1 MTFLLHKYHAISR
14 TKVRESLRPFAS
26 GIAST
31 GRLAAACLLLA
42 GFLGVGSANAQ
53 SPPTILR
60 LGGGDVT
67 ISLDNPAVDGMG
79 GSSPGD
85 NLQVH
90 HYVIGDGE
98 ANDNPTKIASAQ
110 GTAVVKS
117 FLIGGLAL
125 VTLNDSADEHMLTI
139 SPIATGAF
147 KIALSPDGFSK
158 LTTEADS
165 DNMGT
170 PREYVV
176 YSANAPMLTGKADGA
191 GYNAAAAMDNMV
203 ISLTP
208 RDNVAADAIEVIP
221 LFSDPDDVF
230 LNYMAKAD
238 PIKKPKEAGSMEM
251 VDTDIVSATIANNKL
266 MISLTDKAMGTD
278 GTDVWLI
285 ATDAAG
291 EQARKR
297 YQITTSSPTNPYVAT
312 GGLADEDL
320 REDGDAVTVA
330 LAEGFM
336 DDALEIDDRN
346 DLDPDTGTADDDM
359 RGLEIE
365 VTKNS
370 DGTATKLDRAG
381 GFTWVGAIVTATVTG
396 NKTDA
401 AMIEIDP
408 RNTGAGSVTFTV
420 VATDKGPICR
430 YDDGKMDNPIRYQ
443 LRDKDNNLYDQPDAL
458 DNTGD
463 TAPINCWADSNSD
476 TMVDDGET
484 TKLYPDAK
492 STMTTLVVNVVTKTT
507 PSAGAAIPTL
517 ELVSDADTLG
527 KKVNLADVDAKATG
541 NQAAF
546 NDYKQALTYTV
557 ELAKD
562 DGKDVATATVE
573 GSVIT
578 VVPMWRVGDKTV
590 KATVTATNGNAESA
604 KAEFMVKVGTAT
616 VPVVNPVIEDNPLVA
631 AALEAGFMVDYGKS
645 LTVDLKDLRGAIKA
659 NAGGG
664 DAGDAAVAALLG
676 AEGAKVPFPL
686 FIDPNAAAKDQ
697 LPGGLDLKIRPADVT
712 TAHLYAEQSMD
723 NDIST
728 SMGRLVLD
736 NKTGVLTFN
745 ATAPNTMT
753 FTIHGTDRER
763 KPVEATTTITVPQDT
778 HAEGDE
784 LPREVSL
791 SQNYPNP
798 FNPQTTIEYALP
810 VAGDVS
816 LIVYDM
822 LGREVTTL
830 LNGPQT
836 AGRHTVNFDAA
847 HLSNGT
853 YVYRLV
859 APNKTI
865 TRTMVLVK

>member
-67 ISLDNPAVDGMG
+67 ISLDDGTG
-79 GSSPGD
+79 NGT

-90 HYVIGDGE
+90 HFVIGDGK
-98 ANDNPTKIASAQ
+98 AVPNPTMIASA
-110 GTAVVKS
+110 GGDAVKTS

-125 VTLNDSADEHMLTI
+125 VTLNDSDDEHMLTI

-147 KIALSPDGFSK
+147 KIALSPDGFSD
-158 LTTEADS
+158 LTTEAES
-165 DNMGT
+165 ANMGT
-170 PREYVV
+170 PREFVT
-176 YSANAPMLTGKADGA
+176 YSANAPMLTNRGSGTAYNQMAAD
-191 GYNAAAAMDNMV
+191 DNME
-203 ISLTP
+203 IMLTP

-221 LFSDPDDVF
+221 LFTDPDDVF
-230 LNYMAKAD
+230 LTYTAKAD
-238 PIKKPKEAGSMEM
+238 PIKRTKDGKE
-251 VDTDIVSATIANNKL
+251 VDTDIVSATIVSNKL

-278 GTDVWLI
+278 PDTYVWLI

-297 YQITTSSPTNPYVAT
+297 YEITTGSPTNPYIAD
-312 GGLADEDL
+312 GGLEDRNL
-320 REDGDAVTVA
+320 REDGDAVMIS

-336 DDALEIDDRN
+336 DDDLDIDTQN
-346 DLDPDTGTADDDM
+346 GLDPDTGTNTSDDM

-365 VTKNS
+365 VTKIS
-370 DGTATKLDRAG
+370 DDTATKLDQAG
-381 GFTWVGAIVTATVTG
+381 GFTWVGSIVTATVTG

-420 VATDKGPICR
+420 VATDKGPACLFQD
-430 YDDGKMDNPIRYQ
+430 DDGNSYGLI
-443 LRDKDNNLYDQPDAL
+443 DKDDNSSGL
-458 DNTGD
+458 DMSVYTGD
-463 TAPINCWADSNSD
+463 TAPVKCWADANND

-484 TKLYPDAK
+484 TKLYPD
-492 STMTTLVVNVVTKTT
+492 SQSETTTLVVNVVTTTT
-507 PSAGAAIPTL
+507 PSAGSTPIPL
-517 ELVSDADTLG
+517 LKLVSDVDLDG
-527 KKVNLADVDAKATG
+527 KTVNLADVDTTKSG

-546 NDYKQALTYTV
+546 NNYMQALTYEV
-557 ELAKD
+557 ELAQHEEQ
-562 DGKDVATATVE
+562 DVATATVD

-578 VVPMWRVGDKTV
+578 VVPIWRAGTETV
-590 KATVTATNGNAESA
+590 KATVTATNGNDESA
-604 KAEFMVKVGTAT
+604 EVEFMVEVGTAT
-616 VPVVNPVIEDNPLVA
+616 VPVVNPAILGNPLI
-631 AALEAGFMVDYGKS
+631 AGAIANGFTLHPGES
-645 LTVDLKDLRGAIKA
+645 LSVDLKDLRGAIKE

-664 DAGDAAVAALLG
+664 AMGDAAVVGLLG
-676 AEGAKVPFPL
+676 AEAAKAPFPL

-697 LPGGLDLKIRPADVT
+697 LPGGLDLKIRPDDVT
-712 TAHLYAEQSMD
+712 TAHLWAEQSMD

-736 NKTGVLTFN
+736 KMGVLTFN

-753 FTIHGTDRER
+753 LTIHGTDRER
-763 KPVEATTTITVPQDT
+763 KRVEATTMITVMPNT
-778 HAEGDE
+778 SAEGDE

-810 VAGDVS
+810 AAGDVS

>member
-1 MTFLLHKYHAISR
+1 M
-14 TKVRESLRPFAS
+14 
-26 GIAST
+26 
-31 GRLAAACLLLA
+31 
-42 GFLGVGSANAQ
+42 
-53 SPPTILR
+53 
-60 LGGGDVT
+60 
-67 ISLDNPAVDGMG
+67 
-79 GSSPGD
+79 
-85 NLQVH
+85 H
-90 HYVIGDGE
+90 HYVIGEGE
-98 ANDNPTKIASAQ
+98 AQNNPTMIALA
-110 GTAVVKS
+110 GGDAVVKS

-125 VTLNDSADEHMLTI
+125 VTLNDDDTDANNGVDLLTV

-147 KIALSPDGFSK
+147 KIALSPDGFSP
-158 LTTEADS
+158 LTTEANS
-165 DNMGT
+165 ANMGT

-176 YSANAPMLTGKADGA
+176 YSANAPMLTNRGSGAAYNQMAAD
-191 GYNAAAAMDNMV
+191 DNMV

-208 RDNVAADAIEVIP
+208 RDKVAADAIEVIP

-238 PIKKPKEAGSMEM
+238 PIKRLKDGKM
-251 VDTDIVSATIANNKL
+251 VDTDIVSATIVSDKL

-285 ATDAAG
+285 ATDAGG

-297 YQITTSSPTNPYVAT
+297 YQITTGSPTNPYVAE

-336 DDALEIDDRN
+336 DDALALDANNTTHDRE
-346 DLDPDTGTADDDM
+346 TGTDM
-359 RGLEIE
+359 SDGNRGLEIE
-365 VTKNS
+365 VTKIS
-370 DGTATKLDRAG
+370 DATASKIGEGAD
-381 GFTWVGAIVTATVTG
+381 FTWVASIVTAKVTG

-401 AMIEIDP
+401 PMIEIDP
-408 RNTGAGSVTFTV
+408 RNSGSGSVTFTV
-420 VATDKGPICR
+420 VATDKGAQCR
-430 YDDGKMDNPIRYQ
+430 VNDGTDDTNPYVLI
-443 LRDKDNNLYDQPDAL
+443 DKDDEEVAHNA
-458 DNTGD
+458 TGD
-463 TAPINCWADSNSD
+463 DAPVKCWANANNDNV
-476 TMVDDGET
+476 VDDGET

-492 STMTTLVVNVVTKTT
+492 SAMTTLVVNVVTKTT
-507 PSAGAAIPTL
+507 PSAGTAIPTL
-517 ELVSDADTLG
+517 ELVSDADAADG
-527 KKVNLADVDAKATG
+527 KTVNLADVDAKTTG

-546 NDYKQALTYTV
+546 NDYKQALTYMV

-578 VVPMWRVGDKTV
+578 VKPIWRAGDKTV

-616 VPVVNPVIEDNPLVA
+616 VPVVNPAIEDNTLAA
-631 AALEAGFMVDYGKS
+631 AALAAGFTVHPGDRLS
-645 LTVDLKDLRGAIKA
+645 VDLTDLRDAIKE

-664 DAGDAAVAALLG
+664 TAGDAALAMLLG
-676 AEGAKVPFPL
+676 AEGAKVPLPL
-686 FIDPNAAAKDQ
+686 FIDPNAKTKKEGEL

-712 TAHLYAEQSMD
+712 TAHLWADQSMD

-763 KPVEATTTITVPQDT
+763 KPVEATTMITVMPNT
-778 HAEGDE
+778 SAEGDE

-810 VAGDVS
+810 ASGDVS

>member
-60 LGGGDVT
+60 LGGGPVT
-67 ISLDNPAVDGMG
+67 ISLDDGTG
-79 GSSPGD
+79 NNT

-98 ANDNPTKIASAQ
+98 AQNNPTKIASM
-110 GTAVVKS
+110 GGPAVVKS

-125 VTLNDSADEHMLTI
+125 VTLNDDDSDGLVDSLTV
-139 SPIATGAF
+139 SPIATGKF
-147 KIALSPDGFSK
+147 KIALSPDGFSP
-158 LTTEADS
+158 LTTEANS

-176 YSANAPMLTGKADGA
+176 YSANAPMLTNRGSGAAYNQMAAD
-191 GYNAAAAMDNMV
+191 DNME
-203 ISLTP
+203 IMLTP

-238 PIKKPKEAGSMEM
+238 PIKRLKDGKM
-251 VDTDIVSATIANNKL
+251 VDTDIVSATIVSDKL
-266 MISLTDKAMGTD
+266 MISLTDKAMSE

-285 ATDAAG
+285 ATDAGG

-297 YQITTSSPTNPYVAT
+297 YQITTGSPTNPYVAE
-312 GGLADEDL
+312 GGLADQDL
-320 REDGDAVTVA
+320 RENGDAVTVA

-336 DDALEIDDRN
+336 DDALEIN
-346 DLDPDTGTADDDM
+346 GNGLDPDTGTNTSDGK

-365 VTKNS
+365 VTKIS
-370 DGTATKLDRAG
+370 DGTASKIGEGAN
-381 GFTWVGAIVTATVTG
+381 FTWVASIVTAKVTG

-408 RNTGAGSVTFTV
+408 RNAGSGSVTFTV
-420 VATDKGPICR
+420 VATDKGPACR
-430 YDDGKMDNPIRYQ
+430 LNDNANNDGTGNLYGLI
-443 LRDKDNNLYDQPDAL
+443 DKDDEPSGLEL
-458 DNTGD
+458 TGD
-463 TAPINCWADSNSD
+463 DAPVKCYAEASND
-476 TMVDDGET
+476 NVVDDGET

-507 PSAGAAIPTL
+507 PSAGTAIPTL
-517 ELVSDADTLG
+517 ELVSDADAADG
-527 KKVNLADVDAKATG
+527 KTVNLADVDAKTTG

-546 NDYKQALTYTV
+546 NDYKQALTYMV

-578 VVPMWRVGDKTV
+578 VKPIWRAGDKTV

-616 VPVVNPVIEDNPLVA
+616 VPVVNPAIEDNSLAA
-631 AALEAGFMVDYGKS
+631 AALAAGFTVHPGDRLS
-645 LTVDLKDLRGAIKA
+645 VDLTDLRDAIKE

-664 DAGDAAVAALLG
+664 TAGDAALAMLLG
-676 AEGAKVPFPL
+676 AEGAKVPLPL

-712 TAHLYAEQSMD
+712 TAHLWADQSMD

-736 NKTGVLTFN
+736 NKTGMLTFN

-753 FTIHGTDRER
+753 FTIHGTDRQR
-763 KPVEATTTITVPQDT
+763 LPVEATTMITVMPNT
-778 HAEGDE
+778 SAEGDE

-810 VAGDVS
+810 AAGDVS